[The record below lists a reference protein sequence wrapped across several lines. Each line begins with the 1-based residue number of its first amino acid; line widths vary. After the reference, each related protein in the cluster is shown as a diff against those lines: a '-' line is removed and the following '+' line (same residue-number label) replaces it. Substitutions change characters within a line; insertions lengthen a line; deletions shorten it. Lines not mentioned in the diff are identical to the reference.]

1 MIFCERAPHVVRDS
15 RPDPQRRPGK
25 RLLPLTTSRPKCLIE
40 LSGKTLL
47 RWQLEGLRAAGI
59 REAVVVTG
67 FKAEAVD
74 AEVAALDLP
83 GLQVR
88 TQFNPFFDVAD
99 NLASC
104 WMAKEQFDRDLLLLN
119 GDTLFEPK
127 IAERLVAAPPSEITV
142 TVDRKAGY
150 DADDMKVLEAG
161 GRLKAI
167 GKVIT
172 EYNAESIGFLR
183 FSPAGG
189 ARFVAAIDAVIRSP
203 GGLKRWYLSAI
214 DEIAKASGVVTVQS
228 IEGLE
233 WGEMDFPADYE
244 ANSELTARWAAN
256 ASKQTAA

>member
-1 MIFCERAPHVVRDS
+1 MSSVTRAIILS
-15 RPDPQRRPGK
+15 AGQGK

-47 RWQLEGLRAAGI
+47 RWQLEGLQAAGVQEI
-59 REAVVVTG
+59 TVVTG

-74 AEVAALDLP
+74 AEIAGLDLP
-83 GLQVR
+83 GLEVA
-88 TQFNPFFDVAD
+88 TLFNPFFDVAD

-104 WMAKEQFDRDLLLLN
+104 WMAKALFDRDLLLLN
-119 GDTLFEPK
+119 GDTLFEPA
-127 IAERLVAAPPSEITV
+127 IAQRLVAAPPAEITV
-142 TVDRKAGY
+142 TVDRKDAY
-150 DADDMKVLEAG
+150 DADDMKVLEEG
-161 GRLKAI
+161 GRLKSI

-214 DEIAKASGVVTVQS
+214 DEIARESGAVTVQS

-244 ANSELTARWAAN
+244 SNLALTAGWVARAD
-256 ASKQTAA
+256 

>member
-1 MIFCERAPHVVRDS
+1 MSVTRALILS
-15 RPDPQRRPGK
+15 AGQGK
-25 RLLPLTTSRPKCLIE
+25 RLLPLTTARPKCLIE

-47 RWQLEGLRAAGI
+47 RWQLEGLHAAGV
-59 REAVVVTG
+59 RDVAVVTG

-74 AEVAALDLP
+74 AEVAALDIADMS
-83 GLQVR
+83 VR
-88 TQFNPFFDVAD
+88 TLFNPFFDVAD

-104 WMAKEQFDRDLLLLN
+104 WMAKDCFADDLLLLN
-119 GDTLFEPK
+119 GDTLFEPE
-127 IAERLVAAPPSEITV
+127 IARRLVAAPASEITV
-142 TVDRKAGY
+142 TVDRKAEY
-150 DADDMKVLEAG
+150 DADDMKVLEEG
-161 GRLKAI
+161 GRLMAI

-183 FSPAGG
+183 FSRAGG

-244 ANSELTARWAAN
+244 TNQALTEAWVARARAA
-256 ASKQTAA
+256 